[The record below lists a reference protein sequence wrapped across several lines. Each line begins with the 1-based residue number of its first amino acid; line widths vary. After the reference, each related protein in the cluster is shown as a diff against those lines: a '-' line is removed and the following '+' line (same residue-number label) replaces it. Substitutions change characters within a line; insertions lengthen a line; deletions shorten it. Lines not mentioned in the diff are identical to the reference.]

1 MLNTA
6 IVNLGCPKNEVDAE
20 KLAFLLTRERFSL
33 VEPETAEIIIVNT
46 CGFIQPAVEEAIE
59 TILEMAEFKQNRCR
73 CLVVSGCLPQRFG
86 SELIGEIP
94 EIDLLFG
101 VADWDRIPSSIS
113 DFLARPEQQ
122 AFVNRIGPR
131 DYARCQA
138 LPQLVTPP
146 AASAYLKIAEGCDNR
161 CTYCMIPTIKGR
173 QQSVP
178 PKILLEQA
186 RCLAGENGI
195 RELNLVAQDITAY
208 GSDLDADV
216 DLCDLLERLCEIPE
230 LGRLRLLYAYP
241 GRITPRLIELLR
253 SREQICN
260 YIDVPIQHINDK
272 ILAAMGRRER
282 GSEIRHT
289 LTRLKESIPDLYLR
303 TTVMVGF
310 PGESAAAFLEL
321 QELVESG
328 LFDYLGAFSF
338 WPEEGSPAAK
348 LAGQV
353 PQPLKEERQAA
364 ILAAQKTITEKRLQA
379 EIGRT
384 RRVLVEGLS
393 PESDLLVAGRTD
405 FQAPEIDGTT
415 YITEGDTRIG
425 ELVEVEIHDSH
436 QFDLFARI
444 REDNE

>member
-86 SELIGEIP
+86 SELIGEIS

-101 VADWDRIPSSIS
+101 VADWDRIPAAIS

-161 CTYCMIPTIKGR
+161 CTYCMIPAIKGR

-186 RCLAGENGI
+186 RRLAGENGI

-444 REDNE
+444 REDDE